1 MLIEFLEREQDRLNA
16 QYHQRG
22 TPDHDAAI
30 ARQASAMLDALDS
43 IENETKTKAQKIA
56 EKKQEKHLHH
66 MMRSARSKFARF
78 DMNDDCCL
86 DREELCHVVEWMWKD
101 FHVRFWIRGTQ
112 CHST

>member
-43 IENETKTKAQKIA
+43 IENETKTKAQEIA
-56 EKKQEKHLHH
+56 EKKQKKHLHH

-101 FHVRFWIRGTQ
+101 FHVRFWIRGTL